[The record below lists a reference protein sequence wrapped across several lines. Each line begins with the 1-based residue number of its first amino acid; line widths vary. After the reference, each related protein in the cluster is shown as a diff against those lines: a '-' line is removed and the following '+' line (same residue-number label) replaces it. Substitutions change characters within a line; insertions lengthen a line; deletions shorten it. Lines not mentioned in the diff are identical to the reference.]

1 MKRTT
6 LNRSAGLAAL
16 ALTMSLGLSACGSDD
31 AADTAAE
38 DTTSETSPAEEESSA
53 PAEEDSPAEEES
65 ADADPAAATF
75 GPACDQ
81 IPAEGAGSFNGMATE
96 PVATA
101 ASGNPLLQTLVAAV
115 GAAELGDALNSAEG
129 ITVFAPYNDAFG
141 AFSKK
146 ELNGLLKDKETLTK
160 VLTHHVVPQTLTPEN
175 LAGEFET
182 LNGDMIT
189 VEGSGEEFAVGEAE
203 KATILC
209 GNIPTANATV
219 YVIDTVMMPTS

>member
-1 MKRTT
+1 MNSTISK
-6 LNRSAGLAAL
+6 RSAGLAAL

-31 AADTAAE
+31 SSTAADTAAE
-38 DTTSETSPAEEESSA
+38 TTEAAPVEETPTEEETPAEEESTT
-53 PAEEDSPAEEES
+53 
-65 ADADPAAATF
+65 ADPAADTF

-81 IPAEGAGSFNGMATE
+81 IPADGAGSFNGMATE

-101 ASGNPLLQTLVAAV
+101 ASGNPLLSTLVTAVQAADLV
-115 GAAELGDALNSAEG
+115 DTLNGAED

-146 ELNGLLKDKETLTK
+146 ELNGLLKDKETLTT
-160 VLTHHVVPQTLTPEN
+160 VLTHHVVPGKMGPDA

-182 LNGDMIT
+182 LAGDMLKI
-189 VEGSGEEFAVGEAE
+189 EGSGEEFSIGNE

-219 YVIDTVMMPTS
+219 YVIDTVLMPG